1 MEGPLVSDT
10 TEVLSGAAPASEE
23 SPIGHP
29 AADPAGTASRS
40 SSLSGGDLSKLLVS
54 DLQRIAQE
62 LGISGTGRMRKGDLV
77 AAIHERTGGGRPA
90 ARGASTGGRAAQAP
104 DQSATRGTSAGADA
118 PRPLNQDAMD
128 ADTSV
133 RPGIGEAAPAA
144 GNGIGDAPVSA
155 GRAGVGEAERTATVV
170 ARQPPAEAGP
180 ADAGPA
186 ESGTEQQGQ
195 DSRRE

>member
-10 TEVLSGAAPASEE
+10 TEVLSGATPASEE

-29 AADPAGTASRS
+29 AADPAGTAPRS
-40 SSLSGGDLSKLLVS
+40 SSRSGAGDLSKLLVS

-77 AAIHERTGGGRPA
+77 AAIQERTGGGRSSG
-90 ARGASTGGRAAQAP
+90 RSASSGGRTSQAP

-118 PRPLNQDAMD
+118 PRPLNQDAME

-133 RPGIGEAAPAA
+133 RPGIGDAAHAA

-155 GRAGVGEAERTATVV
+155 GRAGVGEAERTVAVA
-170 ARQPPAEAGP
+170 ARQALAAERAAEAGP
-180 ADAGPA
+180 RIRL
-186 ESGTEQQGQ
+186 S
-195 DSRRE
+195 